1 MNKKLD
7 ELLCDRY
14 PSIFADRNKPKT
26 HTNMCFGFTCGD
38 GWFDLIDTLCE
49 RLQFW
54 TNKTGA
60 SQVVAFQVKEKFG
73 ALRFYVKGEITREQQ
88 GMIDMAQRLSERLC
102 DQCGCPGQRMTCGP
116 LVITRCSKHMPSD
129 ATPLQNI
136 DLS

>member
-1 MNKKLD
+1 
-7 ELLCDRY
+7 
-14 PSIFADRNKPKT
+14 
-26 HTNMCFGFTCGD
+26 MCFGFTCGD
-38 GWFDLIDTLCE
+38 GWFDLINTLCE

-54 TNKTGA
+54 TENNDA
-60 SQVVAFQVKEKFG
+60 HQVVAFQVKEKYG

-88 GMIDMAQRLSERLC
+88 GIIDMAQRLSERLC

-116 LVITRCSKHMPSD
+116 RVITRCNKHMPSD